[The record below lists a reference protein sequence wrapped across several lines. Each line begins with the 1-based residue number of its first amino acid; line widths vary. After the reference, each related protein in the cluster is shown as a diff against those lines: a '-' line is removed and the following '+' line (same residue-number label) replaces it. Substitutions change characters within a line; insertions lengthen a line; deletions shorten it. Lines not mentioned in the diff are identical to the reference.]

1 MSDLNLS
8 VVVDTSDLAASLVY
22 DLDLDQILDLISE
35 IDDSVGDW
43 DFTRRIRDKF
53 DEQIKEMEEEEIELD
68 KEAGV
73 IPWPFNIEDP
83 VKAIHFAS
91 ERECPYS
98 NVENCPRQHNAREFL
113 QKYEEWKTY
122 HA

>member
-1 MSDLNLS
+1 MSEISLN
-8 VVVDTSDLAASLVY
+8 VVVDTSNLAAALVY
-22 DLDLDQILDLISE
+22 DLDFEQLLELFDE

-43 DFTRRIRDKF
+43 EFTRRVRDKF
-53 DEQIKEMEEEEIELD
+53 DNQIKKMEAEELELD

-73 IPWPFNIEDP
+73 IPWPYNIEDP
-83 VKAIHFAS
+83 VKAVHFAS

-113 QKYEEWKTY
+113 QKYEEWKAY
-122 HA
+122 R